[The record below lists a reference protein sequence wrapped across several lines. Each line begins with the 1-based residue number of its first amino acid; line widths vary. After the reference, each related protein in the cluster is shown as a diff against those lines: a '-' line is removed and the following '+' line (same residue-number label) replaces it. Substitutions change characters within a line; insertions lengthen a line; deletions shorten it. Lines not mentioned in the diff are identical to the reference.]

1 MTDQATHSP
10 HTRRSFFRGVG
21 VAGAAAVTGLAV
33 PTVLLPSASAAPVP
47 GFNYEI
53 SRQEVIDR
61 AHAWVDDP
69 RPYSMEAYDV
79 GPEGDPN
86 ILWRQDCSGF
96 VSMALAARD
105 SDNPTGFTT
114 ETLHPQGGYDI
125 THPISQDEL
134 LPGDLILQLNG
145 DSSTGVGHVVLF
157 NGWAE
162 GGGYHCLEQS
172 YGGGGT
178 VARIAGYPYDDL
190 PHYHPFR
197 YNLIVD

>member
-21 VAGAAAVTGLAV
+21 AAAVTGLAV
-33 PTVLLPSASAAPVP
+33 PTVLSPSASAAPVP

-86 ILWRQDCSGF
+86 ILWRQDCSEIGR
-96 VSMALAARD
+96 A
-105 SDNPTGFTT
+105 
-114 ETLHPQGGYDI
+114 
-125 THPISQDEL
+125 
-134 LPGDLILQLNG
+134 
-145 DSSTGVGHVVLF
+145 HV
-157 NGWAE
+157 
-162 GGGYHCLEQS
+162 
-172 YGGGGT
+172 
-178 VARIAGYPYDDL
+178 
-190 PHYHPFR
+190 
-197 YNLIVD
+197 